1 MRQRCMSGTTGWEER
16 CRVDLV
22 GLARIE
28 QKCHLLHGDGA

>member
-1 MRQRCMSGTTGWEER
+1 MRQRCTSGTTGWEER

-28 QKCHLLHGDGA
+28 QKCHPLHGDGA